1 MRNFKH
7 LVIFGL
13 VVVVAVFLAAPSAM
27 AKKAMNEAELDL
39 ITAAGQ
45 PTIVQAVGS
54 EVAVAVLIDVRDTQM
69 EIGDTA
75 QTNLTALV
83 LNNVAGENQLATAL
97 NIMSATGGDNASGVN
112 GQRNT
117 ITQSWGSVKDLS
129 ATTIAGTDAGNAGS
143 IGKCVFATCDVSADG
158 APGEIR
164 VLSSSADQIVH
175 AESEDGVAVAVA
187 FQAPIT
193 DLFLGG
199 TAQQDLAALVV
210 NNVVGMNQVAN
221 AINIAGGSINFGPTQ
236 INGVGGTNRGMDQS
250 NNITQYR
257 GTPLTRPCGGPAC
270 P

>member
-1 MRNFKH
+1 
-7 LVIFGL
+7 
-13 VVVVAVFLAAPSAM
+13 
-27 AKKAMNEAELDL
+27 
-39 ITAAGQ
+39 
-45 PTIVQAVGS
+45 
-54 EVAVAVLIDVRDTQM
+54 
-69 EIGDTA
+69 
-75 QTNLTALV
+75 V

>member
-7 LVIFGL
+7 LVIFGV

-27 AKKAMNEAELDL
+27 AKKAMTEAELDL

-54 EVAVAVLIDVRDTQM
+54 DLAVAVLIDVRDT
-69 EIGDTA
+69 ELAIGGTA

-97 NIMSATGGDNASGVN
+97 NISVSPVANVSSEQT
-112 GQRNT
+112 NT

-129 ATTIAGTDAGNAGS
+129 AVTVPAGVAGDGGT
-143 IGKCVFATCDVSADG
+143 IGKCVFACATADG
-158 APGEIR
+158 GDANGAIT
-164 VLSSSADQIVH
+164 VLSSSADQILH
-175 AESEDGVAVAVA
+175 AESSNGDAVAVA
-187 FQAPIT
+187 FQAPIA
-193 DLFLGG
+193 DLFLDG
-199 TAQQDLAALVV
+199 TAQESLAALVV
-210 NNVVGMNQVAN
+210 NNVAGMNQVAS
-221 AINIAGGSINFGPTQ
+221 AINIHGGSISFAPLQLNGSGGQ
-236 INGVGGTNRGMDQS
+236 IIGTQS

-257 GTPLTRPCGGPAC
+257 GTPLTRPCPGPVC